1 MEEENQPSK
10 KRAAGRELSRDNPG
24 LDDEDTEEP
33 EMGTF
38 KKASEEVLATRKI
51 VKVRRQQTSTTPSA
65 PTSNPFAGIK
75 LVPMPL
81 APVPAP
87 AAVNAPDEPQ
97 AVSDK
102 AIADDPDT
110 KDDATTEPE
119 VKNVESEKKPTEETA
134 DANADKESSSPT
146 DQPPEVN
153 QPEQVVGEI
162 ADSAPE
168 TKPVDEVAA
177 DVGVEKT
184 NGVAPADEKQVA
196 GDKLENDDKNE
207 DGKTEDSTG
216 VSLNSFQQL
225 SNSQNAFTGLSGSG
239 FSSSAFSFGS
249 IPKDGS
255 PSQPSLGPFSFVSS
269 NNGSS
274 PLFGTTATGSLVGGK
289 TEGSAFSSMQ
299 EVPRETGEEN
309 EETVFS
315 ADSALFEF
323 LDGGWK
329 ERGKGEVKVNVLKG
343 ETQKARLVMRA
354 KGNLRLILNAALYPD
369 LKLTK
374 MEKKG
379 ITFACINSANE
390 GKDSLTTFAL
400 KFKDGSIVEEFSTAV
415 SANKGKPTS
424 ASKTPEN
431 SPKVSED

>member
-1 MEEENQPSK
+1 MGDENHPSK

-24 LDDEDTEEP
+24 LDDEDAEEP

-38 KKASEEVLATRKI
+38 KKASDEVLATRKI

-65 PTSNPFAGIK
+65 PTSNPFAGIR
-75 LVPMPL
+75 LVPTP
-81 APVPAP
+81 PAP
-87 AAVNAPDEPQ
+87 APAPADTPDEAQ
-97 AVSDK
+97 VVSDK
-102 AIADDPDT
+102 AIADDPET

-119 VKNVESEKKPTEETA
+119 VKNAESETKPTEATPES
-134 DANADKESSSPT
+134 NADKESSSPT
-146 DQPPEVN
+146 DQPPEVD
-153 QPEQVVGEI
+153 QPEQVVGDI
-162 ADSAPE
+162 ANSAPE
-168 TKPVDEVAA
+168 AKTVEEVVA
-177 DVGVEKT
+177 DVTAEKT
-184 NGVAPADEKQVA
+184 NGAAPADEKQVV
-196 GDKLENDDKNE
+196 DDRRENDGKNE
-207 DGKTEDSTG
+207 DEKTEDSPG
-216 VSLNSFQQL
+216 ASLNSFQQL

-255 PSQPSLGPFSFVSS
+255 PSQPSLTSFSFGTS

-274 PLFGTTATGSLVGGK
+274 PLFGTAVTGSLIGGK

-315 ADSALFEF
+315 ADSVLFEF

-354 KGNLRLILNAALYPD
+354 KGNLRLILNASLYAD

-379 ITFACINSANE
+379 ITFACINSAND
-390 GKDSLTTFAL
+390 GKDSLSTFAL
-400 KFKDGSIVEEFSTAV
+400 KFKDGSIVEVFSSAV
-415 SANKGKPTS
+415 SAHKGKPTS
-424 ASKTPEN
+424 SSKTPEN